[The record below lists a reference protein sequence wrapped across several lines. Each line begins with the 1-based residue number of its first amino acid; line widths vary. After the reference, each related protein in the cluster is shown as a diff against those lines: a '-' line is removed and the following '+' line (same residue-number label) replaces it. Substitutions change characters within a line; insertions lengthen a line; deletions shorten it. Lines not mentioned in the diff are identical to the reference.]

1 MIVRAE
7 FPGYVVEVLVR
18 PGQEVEEEE
27 NLMLLEGTDQ
37 EHTPF
42 YVNAPESGKIREI
55 LIEEGDFAQEDDDL
69 LVLGDASHD

>member
-7 FPGYVVEVLVR
+7 FPGYVVDVLVR

-27 NLMLLEGTDQ
+27 PLMLFEGTDQ

-42 YVNAPESGKIREI
+42 YVNSPESGKVSEI
-55 LIEEGDFAQEDDDL
+55 LIEEGDFAAEDDDL
-69 LVLGDASHD
+69 VVLGDASHD